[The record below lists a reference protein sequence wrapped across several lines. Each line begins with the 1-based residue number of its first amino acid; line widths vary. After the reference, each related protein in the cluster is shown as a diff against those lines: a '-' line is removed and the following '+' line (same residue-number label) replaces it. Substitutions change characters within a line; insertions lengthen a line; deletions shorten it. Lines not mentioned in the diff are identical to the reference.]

1 MIITNQY
8 RNIQYF
14 VHFTGLKNQLV
25 ERLEQALFNTET
37 TATTNETNDNEKD
50 VEMSEIVPV
59 EVIEEEKSKD
69 DAEPEMTMNE
79 IDMSDVTVIDEYDS
93 TKCEDEKPREK
104 KKIEPK
110 KLDDKE
116 RHQIEKRYQLPEN
129 PHIIVHPSKTAKNG
143 KFDCSVMS
151 LSVLL
156 DYRPEDTKEHTFEVS
171 IFAELFNEML
181 TRDFGFDI
189 FKAINFFSPIK
200 AKEETKTEEKK
211 EITIESTAAEN
222 GENSEKKETIES
234 ETDENKK
241 KKTEDSDDN
250 RSERSR
256 SRREIST
263 AKDQKLERPKYIT
276 AHPDLLLSFVY
287 FDVTRCGYIF
297 EKDLEDLFFS
307 LGLGLARSQIRKL
320 VEKFVT
326 RDSLYYRKLTDR
338 VADTPYINPFENVT
352 DEQIEELARGNCSSL
367 KQSIDSG
374 LQKSSEPMNVDSTGG
389 MVQFNGSLVS
399 IQSLLE
405 KMKRSEAARIS
416 NEKLLVDLRSK
427 NTELT
432 TINNKNEK
440 KIKDL
445 NSDLKSVSRKLQDC
459 ESNLSSATVSL

>member
-1 MIITNQY
+1 M
-8 RNIQYF
+8 
-14 VHFTGLKNQLV
+14 KNQLV
-25 ERLEQALFNTET
+25 KLLEEALKTEST
-37 TATTNETNDNEKD
+37 ESIEND
-50 VEMSEIVPV
+50 VEMSENVT
-59 EVIEEEKSKD
+59 EVVACDEEKSKD
-69 DAEPEMTMNE
+69 DGEPEMTANE

-129 PHIIVHPSKTAKNG
+129 PQIVVHPSKSAKNG

-156 DYRPEDTKEHTFEVS
+156 DYRTEDTKEHTFEVS

-181 TRDFGFDI
+181 TRDFGFNI

-211 EITIESTAAEN
+211 ETSEQTEAEATSADKKEAVNESEI
-222 GENSEKKETIES
+222 EKKK
-234 ETDENKK
+234 N
-241 KKTEDSDDN
+241 EDSDDN

-263 AKDQKLERPKYIT
+263 AKDQKLERPKLVT
-276 AHPDLLLSFVY
+276 VHNDLLLSFVY
-287 FDVTRCGYIF
+287 FDITRCGYIF
-297 EKDLEDLFFS
+297 EKDLEELFFS

-326 RDSLYYRKLTDR
+326 RDCLYYRKLTDR
-338 VADTPYINPFENVT
+338 IADTPQTNPFENVT
-352 DEQIEELARGNCSSL
+352 DEQIEDLARGNCSLL
-367 KQSIDSG
+367 KVAETESG
-374 LQKSSEPMNVDSTGG
+374 SSNSEPMNIDANGG
-389 MVQFNGSLVS
+389 MIQLNGSVVS

-405 KMKRSEAARIS
+405 KMKRSETARLS
-416 NEKLLVDLRSK
+416 NEKMLVDLRAK
-427 NTELT
+427 NAELT
-432 TINNKNEK
+432 TLNSKHDK

-445 NSDLKSVSRKLQDC
+445 SSDLKSVSRKLQDC
-459 ESNLSSATVSL
+459 ESNLSSATVSQI